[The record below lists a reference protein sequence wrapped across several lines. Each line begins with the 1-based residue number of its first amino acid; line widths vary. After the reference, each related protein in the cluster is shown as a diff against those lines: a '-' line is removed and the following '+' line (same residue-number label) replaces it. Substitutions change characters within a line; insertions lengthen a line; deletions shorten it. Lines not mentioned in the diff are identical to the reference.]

1 MHRLLIQ
8 QFFNLFAQI
17 KTITKSDENY
27 VFLYPFSNMA
37 ISPQNNEKN
46 KQTNKQTKTAF
57 YTVNCM
63 GWQVWVFDAQP
74 RLIPFPYIF
83 AGVSPL
89 WSVSVSLLISQRTR
103 ELIST
108 RKTSTNTTITKT
120 WVAYSNSHGVQANTR
135 YINSTRGTSSIE
147 HCSACTFQWLKG
159 FLRCLS
165 VYKPIKR

>member
-63 GWQVWVFDAQP
+63 G
-74 RLIPFPYIF
+74 
-83 AGVSPL
+83 
-89 WSVSVSLLISQRTR
+89 
-103 ELIST
+103 
-108 RKTSTNTTITKT
+108 
-120 WVAYSNSHGVQANTR
+120 
-135 YINSTRGTSSIE
+135 
-147 HCSACTFQWLKG
+147 
-159 FLRCLS
+159 
-165 VYKPIKR
+165 